1 MKNCNMKK
9 IILTLLCVLLSA
21 AAFAQSAALMN
32 MAREELNKRGLTEVE
47 VRARLLQEGIDV
59 DTVPPSEYAQY
70 QPRIMA
76 ILDQM
81 QNEKV
86 AGVAAAGENI
96 LVETAA
102 DAPVTTTGE
111 AVAEAEL
118 KQELKEN
125 HVSTTEG
132 DHIYGHSLFTG
143 KSSEVFRTTDGA
155 QAPETYVLGE
165 GDEVHISI
173 FGSSQTE
180 IHQRISSDGS
190 IQPAGSSKIFLK
202 GLTLAQ
208 GRKLIKTRLAQHYSF
223 REDQIAVTLN
233 TARTLTVNIYGE
245 VGVQGGFTIS
255 ALNTAF
261 NALAAAGG
269 PTGKGSIRNIQ
280 RSRGGKTT
288 RLDLYKFITGEEPG
302 EDYNLQNNDI
312 LFVPVADKIVRIEGA
327 VNRPMSYEMVDGETL
342 LDLLTYA
349 GGLRN
354 DAYPEFV
361 QIERFK
367 DGEKILVEYN
377 LSQVVAGYKQV
388 VLEAGDIIR
397 VKDINKPMENFVNIA
412 GDVYYGGQYNYD
424 NNRSLL
430 KLLEAAQPRR
440 TVRKEYV
447 LVERTRPDDTVEVL
461 SVPYPGENGNPDF
474 ILQPRDRVTVLRL
487 ADFRDEATISVH
499 GQVREPFTREFGV
512 NDRMSISQAIELAGG
527 LKSSVYPVAY
537 IFRKDLTNS
546 AKMEYIPVN
555 IESEGDTLLQPGDEL
570 RVYDNSTYTRMG
582 EVRVSGAI
590 HNSLAIT
597 FDPSLTVYDL
607 ITMAGGFTQFAATDH
622 VEVFR
627 LDLSDKTAKLDCI
640 TLQVGEDFKP
650 LDPNFQL
657 QPYDHI
663 VVRQI
668 PNMGTDRIV
677 ELNGR
682 VKYPG
687 VYVLNTGRTQLSEI
701 IKMAGGLM
709 DDATP
714 YCRLFRTYKGRGSI
728 GLNLKEAEKHKNSEK
743 YDPILMGGD
752 VINIDREENTVI
764 IREHGTLMSQYTPP
778 EYSVDEKLIVYQ
790 GPKSAKWY
798 INHFAGGFQKYADR
812 NSVTVTMPN
821 NQSEGTKHF
830 LFWRIY
836 PKVQPGGVI
845 TMRMNAEKKEKDEKP
860 KEKVHWEQVAASS
873 LSALTSIVSM
883 ILLVERLN

>member
-1 MKNCNMKK
+1 MKK
-9 IILTLLCVLLSA
+9 IIVTLLCVLLSV

-47 VRARLLQEGIDV
+47 VRARLLQEGINV

-86 AGVAAAGENI
+86 AGVATAGENI
-96 LVETAA
+96 QVETIA

-125 HVSTTEG
+125 HVSETEG

-180 IHQRISSDGS
+180 IHQRISPDGS

-302 EDYNLQNNDI
+302 EEYDLQNNDI
-312 LFVPVADKIVRIEGA
+312 LFVPVADKIVRLEGA
-327 VNRPMSYEMVDGETL
+327 VNRPMSYEMVDGEGLVEL
-342 LDLLTYA
+342 LSYA
-349 GGLRN
+349 GGLKN
-354 DAYPEFV
+354 DAYPDYV

-367 DGEKILVEYN
+367 DGEIILLEYN
-377 LSQVVAGYKQV
+377 LSQVIAGYKKV
-388 VLEAGDIIR
+388 ILEAGDVVRI
-397 VKDINKPMENFVNIA
+397 KSINKPMENFLSIA
-412 GDVYYGGQYNYD
+412 GDVYYPGQYNYD

-440 TVRKEYV
+440 TVRKDYV
-447 LVERTRPDDTVEVL
+447 LVERTRPDDTVEIL
-461 SVPYPGENGNPDF
+461 TVPYPGENGNPDF
-474 ILQPRDRVTVLRL
+474 VLQPRDAVRVVRL

-499 GQVREPFTREFGV
+499 GQVREPFTRDFGV
-512 NDRMSISQAIELAGG
+512 TDRMSVAQAIELAGG

-546 AKMEYIPVN
+546 AKLEYIPIN
-555 IESEGDTLLQPGDEL
+555 IQEDGDTLLQPGDEL

-582 EVRVSGAI
+582 EVRISGAVN
-590 HNSLAIT
+590 NSFATT

-607 ITMAGGFTQFAATDH
+607 ITMAGGFTQYAATDH

-627 LDLSDKTAKLDCI
+627 MNLSDRTAKLDCI
-640 TLQVGEDFKP
+640 TLEVGEDFKP

-663 VVRQI
+663 VVRQV
-668 PNMGTDRIV
+668 PNMATDRIV
-677 ELNGR
+677 EINGR
-682 VKYPG
+682 VMYPG
-687 VYVLNTGRTQLSEI
+687 IYVLNDGRTQLSEI
-701 IKMAGGLM
+701 IEMAGGMM
-709 DDATP
+709 DDASP

-728 GLNLKEAEKHKNSEK
+728 GLNLKEAAKHKNSEK

-764 IREHGTLMSQYTPP
+764 IRETGTRLGQYVPT
-778 EYSVDEKLIVYQ
+778 EYSEDEKLIVYQ

-798 INHFAGGFQKYADR
+798 INHYAGGFQKYADR

-821 NQSEGTKHF
+821 NQSEGTRRF

-845 TMRMNAEKKEKDEKP
+845 TMTMNHEKKEKDDKP